1 MTTTLEQPRVRSDL
15 RVSEQN
21 GQEETTFV
29 VKDPAT
35 GRFFRFGAAEHFIAQ
50 QLDGATSFDA
60 VRQRFEQKFGT
71 PLSPESVGEF
81 VGTLHRLGLLET
93 ERPEDGRRTQRGG
106 WFRGNPLYLRLKAF
120 DPDRLLDRLEPK
132 VGLFFTRSFLIAS
145 SVLIC
150 LAFIVSVSNSV
161 EIGRDLLRLYRVQT
175 LLAAWLTIFAVTTAH
190 EFAHGLTCKRFGGE
204 VHEMGFLLIYFQLAF
219 YCNVSDAWLFPEKAK
234 RLWVTF
240 AGPYFELFLWA
251 LAVLAWRVSQ
261 PETWLNFLALV
272 VVATSALKLVVNL
285 NPLIKLDGYYLL
297 SDCLGVPNLRQ
308 KSFAYLRARLKALS
322 GAVAEGDGEATPRE
336 RHIYLAYGLLAGA
349 YSFFL
354 LGFVAVHFGGYLIG
368 RYQGLGFILFAGL
381 LFIALRPRLKRAL
394 ARHGARVEPTGQ
406 PGRARALLGWA
417 NRRKR
422 SLIALALATAVAFL
436 VRLPLTVSGE
446 FTVSPI
452 RNADIRAQV
461 EGFVEE
467 IYVDEGD
474 LVRAGDPIARLS
486 NRDTR
491 AELRRFEAAI
501 DEAGARLR
509 MLEAR
514 LKYASNDLGRWKAL
528 FAADLVSRKQ
538 LEEVEERAA
547 VGGKEIEATRA
558 GLAGLEVQRRHV
570 EEQLGLLRVLSS
582 VTGVI
587 TTPKPKERTGD
598 HLQKGD
604 LIVRVHELE
613 NVKTEVAVF
622 EKEIGDVQV
631 GQPVELRARAY
642 PERTFTGRVTAIA
655 PAAVD
660 EAAGPGV
667 KIVRVTSEIENPER
681 RLRSDMTGTAKIL
694 CGERRIV
701 DLMTRR
707 LARYVRVEVWSWWW

>member
-1 MTTTLEQPRVRSDL
+1 MLEQPRVRSDL

-21 GQEETTFV
+21 AQDGTTFV

-35 GRFFRFGAAEHFIAQ
+35 GRFFRFGPAEHFIAQ
-50 QLDGATSFDA
+50 QLDGATPFEA
-60 VRQRFEQKFGT
+60 VRHRFEQKFGT

-81 VGTLHRLGLLET
+81 VNTLRRLGLLET
-93 ERPEDGRRTQRGG
+93 ERPQGGRGAHQRR

-120 DPDRLLDRLEPK
+120 DPDRLLDRLGPK
-132 VGLFFTRSFLIAS
+132 VGFFFTRSFLIAS
-145 SVLIC
+145 AVLIC
-150 LAFIVSVSNSV
+150 LAFIVSVTNSV
-161 EIGRDLLRLYRVQT
+161 EIGRDLLRLYRVQA
-175 LLAAWLTIFAVTTAH
+175 LLVAWLTIFAVTTAH

-251 LAVLAWRVSQ
+251 LAVFAWRVSQ
-261 PETWLNFLALV
+261 PDTWLNFLALV
-272 VVATSALKLVVNL
+272 VVATSGLKLVVNL

-297 SDCLGVPNLRQ
+297 SDYLGVPNLRQ
-308 KSFAYLRARLKALS
+308 KSFAYLRARLKGLS
-322 GAVAEGDGEATPRE
+322 GAVAEGSAEATPRE
-336 RHIYLAYGLLAGA
+336 RRIYLAYGLLAGA

-354 LGFVAVHFGGYLIG
+354 LGLVAVHFGGYLIG
-368 RYQGLGFILFAGL
+368 RYQGLGFL
-381 LFIALRPRLKRAL
+381 LFTALLFLMLGPGLKRAL
-394 ARHGARVEPTGQ
+394 ARQRALVEPTGRAR
-406 PGRARALLGWA
+406 RARALAAWA

-422 SLIALALATAVAFL
+422 SLIALALASAVAFL

-446 FTVSPI
+446 FIVSPT
-452 RNADIRAQV
+452 RNADVRAQV
-461 EGFVEE
+461 EGIAEE
-467 IYVDEGD
+467 IYVNEGD
-474 LVRAGDPIARLS
+474 RVSAGDPIARLS
-486 NRDTR
+486 NRDIE
-491 AELRRFEAAI
+491 AELRRLEAAI
-501 DEAGARLR
+501 DETGARLR

-514 LKYASNDLGRWKAL
+514 LRYANNDLTRWKAL

-538 LEEVEERAA
+538 LDEVEERAA
-547 VGGKEIEATRA
+547 VGEKEIEATRA
-558 GLAGLEVQRRHV
+558 GLAGLEVRRRIV
-570 EEQLGLLRVLSS
+570 EEQLGLLRVVSP

-587 TTPKPKERTGD
+587 TTPKPKEKTGD
-598 HLQKGD
+598 YLYKGE
-604 LIVRVHELE
+604 LIVKVHELDT
-613 NVKTEVAVF
+613 VKTEIAVS

-655 PAAVD
+655 WAAV
-660 EAAGPGV
+660 EETPAPGV
-667 KIVRVTSEIENPER
+667 KIVKVTTEIENPG
-681 RLRSDMTGTAKIL
+681 RLLKSDTTGTAKIL

-707 LARYVRVEVWSWWW
+707 LARYLRVEVWSWWW